1 MNTKIIGISVAAVI
15 GIIVLGSVLM
25 PILDDATETER
36 TFTNDGLWRMKEFE
50 TGDTWVMSSP
60 GVWTLNG
67 ESVLTTDN
75 TTSSLMIGD
84 DWTVR
89 GTGAVY
95 GHTVYNASP
104 STLTITV
111 GESST
116 TINNNTVDSTEGY
129 GVANDGDYIVTKY
142 DTPVYVLGDSPIW
155 ATGYT
160 SFSGVSAV
168 IHIEGNINDGVTVS
182 CSTINN
188 TTALSNFEVTN
199 IVIHADEEDKY
210 DDLYRLEKITFTVTC
225 DYTAGG
231 TTTQKTG
238 DVSYSSYVVPYEV
251 TADRSVQFTSGQNAI
266 LAAIPVMIILAILL
280 GVVALVLRSRID

>member
-15 GIIVLGSVLM
+15 GIIVLGSVLI

-36 TFTNDGLWRMKEFE
+36 TFTNDSLWRMKEFE

-142 DTPVYVLGDSPIW
+142 DTPVYVLGDTPIW

-160 SFSGVSAV
+160 SFNGVSAV
-168 IHIEGNINDGVTVS
+168 MHIEGTVNDGVTVT

-188 TTALSNFEVTN
+188 TSALSNFEVSN
-199 IVIHADEEDKY
+199 LQIHADKDSKY
-210 DDLYRLEKITFTVTC
+210 DDLYLLSGVTFTVDA
-225 DYTAGG
+225 DYTVGG
-231 TTTQKTG
+231 NTTHKSG
-238 DVSYSSYVVPYEV
+238 DVSYSSYVVPYEI
-251 TADRSVQFTSGQNAI
+251 TAERAVQFTDGQNA
-266 LAAIPVMIILAILL
+266 LLMAIPVMIILAILL